1 MKVEI
6 FRNTVKR
13 RGKGASVEMMKAWN
27 EGIKAAGDDPI
38 WIEGQGDAE
47 KWMGDPK
54 EKVAVHFGYGP
65 DNAGDFLKGNRRKIR
80 QHH

>member
-13 RGKGASVEMMKAWN
+13 RGKGASFEMMKAWN

-47 KWMGDPK
+47 
-54 EKVAVHFGYGP
+54 
-65 DNAGDFLKGNRRKIR
+65 
-80 QHH
+80 